1 MADKTIRF
9 VIKRQLTPQ
18 SAPHWEE
25 FDLQWRPG
33 MNVIIGLRDIAEN
46 PVDRFGKT
54 TTPVAYDSNCL
65 EEVCGSCAMRIN
77 GRAAMAC
84 SALVDKLEHPIR
96 LEPLSRFPVVR
107 DLIVDR
113 SVLFENL
120 KLVKAWVPL
129 DGTYDLGPGQ
139 RIDSNTQEKMY
150 PLSRCISCCLC
161 LEVCPQVTEN
171 TRFVGAAIINQVRLF
186 NEHPTGKTL
195 KDERLHAM
203 MGDGG
208 IHECAYAQNCVQI
221 CPKNI
226 PLTTSIS
233 IVYGQT
239 MKQTF
244 KDLFQTPE
252 TATQGEVGHRRAVK

>member
-1 MADKTIRF
+1 MAARNECHHRTARHCRKSSRPIR
-9 VIKRQLTPQ
+9 KGHDSSCLRLQLPGR
-18 SAPHWEE
+18 SLWLVRHE
-25 FDLQWRPG
+25 DQWG
-33 MNVIIGLRDIAEN
+33 
-46 PVDRFGKT
+46 
-54 TTPVAYDSNCL
+54 
-65 EEVCGSCAMRIN
+65 
-77 GRAAMAC
+77 AAMAC
-84 SALVDKLEHPIR
+84 SVLVDKLDHPIR

-139 RIDSNTQEKMY
+139 RIDPNTQEKMY

-161 LEVCPQVTEN
+161 LEVCPQVTES
-171 TRFVGAAIINQVRLF
+171 TGFVGAAIINQVRLF
-186 NEHPTGKTL
+186 NEHPTGRTL
-195 KDERLHAM
+195 KDERLHAI

-239 MKQTF
+239 VKQAL
-244 KDLFQTPE
+244 KDMLQSPE